1 MSGTFKGFVAVVTGG
16 AGGIGAAAAQA
27 FVARGAKVAVL
38 DVNVTGVPDNVSG
51 YVADVTDRD
60 SVSAALA
67 RVAADLG
74 GVDFL
79 VNNAGI
85 GAVGTVE
92 DNSDDD
98 WKRVLDINVIGM
110 ARTSAAA
117 LPYLRTSTAPAIV
130 NLCSV
135 AALNGLQQRAL
146 YAASKGA
153 VLALTYAMAADYVG
167 ERIRVNCVSPGTV
180 STPWVDRNVAKF
192 ADPAA
197 EMAAMH
203 ARQPTGRMVTPEEV
217 ASSIMFLCDPAN
229 LSTTGTD
236 VAVDGG
242 MARLRVRSDVQQV
255 AS

>member
-1 MSGTFKGFVAVVTGG
+1 MSGDLDGFVAVVTGG
-16 AGGIGAAAAQA
+16 AGGIGSATAQA
-27 FVARGAKVAVL
+27 FVARGARAAVL
-38 DVNVTGVPDNVSG
+38 DLTLDGVPDNVSG
-51 YVADVTDRD
+51 YLADVTDRA
-60 SVSAALA
+60 SVASALD

-74 GVDFL
+74 GIDFL

-110 ARTSAAA
+110 ARVSAAA
-117 LPYLRTSTAPAIV
+117 LPHLRRSSAPAIV

-135 AALNGLQQRAL
+135 AALNGLPQRAL
-146 YAASKGA
+146 YAATKGA
-153 VLALTYAMAADYVG
+153 VLGLTYAMATDYVG
-167 ERIRVNCVSPGTV
+167 EGIRVNCVSPGTV

-203 ARQPTGRMVTPEEV
+203 ARQPTGRMVTPQEV
-217 ASSIMFLCDPAN
+217 ASSIVFLCDPVN
-229 LSTTGTD
+229 RSTTGTD
-236 VAVDGG
+236 LAVDGG
-242 MARLRVRSDVQQV
+242 MASLRVRSDVQKV
-255 AS
+255 K